1 MLPNIEV
8 NPIVESMAAQIT
20 SKVLAIRGLKASIAD
35 ASIRFGITADEEQ
48 INAERAELL
57 ELMREYKSLTGENWA
72 DEEGYARYVSPGESH
87 KYTTKNVDEA
97 LAALMALNADIVNV
111 LFNCPIWTYDG
122 DGKLTAEQAYEQLA
136 QHYRSQLE
144 EAQIRLEAVDAE
156 LKKLAAARKTTT
168 TKETVSV
175 K

>member
-1 MLPNIEV
+1 MSSQIE
-8 NPIVESMAAQIT
+8 

-35 ASIRFGITADEEQ
+35 ASIRVGITADEEQ
-48 INAERAELL
+48 ITVERTELL

-72 DEEGYARYVSPGESH
+72 DDEGYARYVSPGESH

-97 LAALMALNADIVNV
+97 LAALMALSADIGNV
-111 LFNCPIWTYDG
+111 IG
-122 DGKLTAEQAYEQLA
+122 AEQFSFEVDESGKIADEQA
-136 QHYRSQLE
+136 FDQMTRYYAVKME
-144 EAQIRLEAVDAE
+144 EVQIRLEAVDAE